1 MTGNKKLLGLVMA
14 LLLGAGS
21 YAAQGA
27 VMPAT
32 ANAAAKASA
41 VQSSQAG
48 TKQVA
53 AANATA
59 KVNAKELK
67 AIRVGNT
74 DKAVRLVMDLTRKM
88 EYTVTRENDGRRL
101 VVTVNGVSTAIKS
114 APKVKSS
121 AIKDLIFG
129 TYGNDTVQL
138 IVDMPVALPT
148 KVFALEKPDRIIIDV
163 EKKYEKLEESIP
175 AQGLNYKKYVRYN
188 SNGML
193 TAYVLEADPASYKM
207 ELALAGGNIAS
218 GRSTVKN
225 IATDKQAVAAVNG
238 GYFDLDGSLIGDNR
252 VNWQTAGTT
261 YFNRSSLG
269 EMPDGNWLISTSK
282 YSGYVTFKEQ
292 GAYLSGVNCA
302 RGENTMILYNRLFGS
317 TTKTN
322 EFGMEYVVQNK
333 KIVAINQKDSKIPA
347 DGLVL
352 SVHGKAKDFLKNAKV
367 GDNIEVGETFGKEFQ
382 QCKTII
388 GAGPELLRDGMVN
401 VTVTSEQF
409 PKDIAVGKAPRTAIG
424 FTADGHYLFLVVDG
438 RQSISGGT
446 TLTETA
452 QLLQKFGAVRGINLD
467 GGGSSELVLQGKIM
481 NSPSDGSERRVGS
494 AVVLSQN

>member
-1 MTGNKKLLGLVMA
+1 M
-14 LLLGAGS
+14 
-21 YAAQGA
+21 
-27 VMPAT
+27 
-32 ANAAAKASA
+32 
-41 VQSSQAG
+41 
-48 TKQVA
+48 
-53 AANATA
+53 
-59 KVNAKELK
+59 
-67 AIRVGNT
+67 
-74 DKAVRLVMDLTRKM
+74 
-88 EYTVTRENDGRRL
+88 
-101 VVTVNGVSTAIKS
+101 
-114 APKVKSS
+114 
-121 AIKDLIFG
+121 
-129 TYGNDTVQL
+129 
-138 IVDMPVALPT
+138 
-148 KVFALEKPDRIIIDV
+148 
-163 EKKYEKLEESIP
+163 
-175 AQGLNYKKYVRYN
+175 
-188 SNGML
+188 
-193 TAYVLEADPASYKM
+193 
-207 ELALAGGNIAS
+207 
-218 GRSTVKN
+218 
-225 IATDKQAVAAVNG
+225 
-238 GYFDLDGSLIGDNR
+238 
-252 VNWQTAGTT
+252 
-261 YFNRSSLG
+261 
-269 EMPDGNWLISTSK
+269 
-282 YSGYVTFKEQ
+282 
-292 GAYLSGVNCA
+292 SGVNCA

-494 AVVLSQN
+494 AVVLLKK